1 MARCTLSDRLKCE
14 NKLFFIFL
22 YAPIRSCDKGSFCGR
37 ICGLWCYMARN
48 PCKYRASSTCIFAS
62 KTACR
67 GFESFCPC
75 QRKRR
80 KTLIYKGFRC
90 FFVFCS
96 LTEIYSQN
104 CLFSPDFCCFV
115 VKSWSKSGSK
125 KWSKNG
131 RKERKNKPQ
140 TCLFVLTKIFRL
152 I

>member
-1 MARCTLSDRLKCE
+1 MARCTLSDRLKCK

-75 QRKRR
+75 QRNKHGNGRA
-80 KTLIYKGFRC
+80 C
-90 FFVFCS
+90 FFLYDRGYRTLGRRSV
-96 LTEIYSQN
+96 
-104 CLFSPDFCCFV
+104 
-115 VKSWSKSGSK
+115 SWGALVSAAKAEEASRKRVPRSKFA
-125 KWSKNG
+125 
-131 RKERKNKPQ
+131 ERK
-140 TCLFVLTKIFRL
+140 RG
-152 I
+152 